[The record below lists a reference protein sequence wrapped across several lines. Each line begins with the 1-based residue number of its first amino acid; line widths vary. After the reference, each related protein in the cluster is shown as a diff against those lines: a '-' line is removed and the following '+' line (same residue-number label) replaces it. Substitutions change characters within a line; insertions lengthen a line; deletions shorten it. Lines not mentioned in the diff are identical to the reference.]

1 MVLPRELWKKSFGD
15 SFHSCTHAAPIKII
29 WNQITL
35 LLSIIFCLY
44 FFIEI
49 VTSKNMQEYR
59 FSLTIFTQPSFYLDF
74 EGNDLFE
81 GENFISLFL
90 TLFHIKGVFVCCY
103 VICYYHGVN
112 FITFSLGNITYKA
125 GELSSVSAIS
135 IKKSLQKMNESN
147 SFTILVEGFAKGVV
161 KKIFWRFLPF
171 VHSCCTNKNSLRSNH
186 LASKY
191 SFLSLLL
198 HRNCYFKKYARI

>member
-1 MVLPRELWKKSFGD
+1 MRGK
-15 SFHSCTHAAPIKII
+15 T
-29 WNQITL
+29 
-35 LLSIIFCLY
+35 Y
-44 FFIEI
+44 
-49 VTSKNMQEYR
+49 
-59 FSLTIFTQPSFYLDF
+59 F
-74 EGNDLFE
+74 EGKNS
-81 GENFISLFL
+81 ISLFL

-112 FITFSLGNITYKA
+112 FITFSLGNITYRA

-161 KKIFWRFLPF
+161 KKIFWRFLPL

-191 SFLSLLL
+191 SFLFLLL